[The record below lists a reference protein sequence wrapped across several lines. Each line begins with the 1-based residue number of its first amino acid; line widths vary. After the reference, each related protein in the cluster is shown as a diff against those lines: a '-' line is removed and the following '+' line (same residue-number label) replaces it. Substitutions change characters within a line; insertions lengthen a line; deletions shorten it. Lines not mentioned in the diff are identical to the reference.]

1 MDGIKQ
7 MREALEIT
15 QKQLADKMG
24 VERSTVAKWEAGVA
38 CPAAAKLPKLAE
50 VLGCSV
56 ADLFAKAEIPA
67 PQLRRCALF
76 LPLPAR

>member
-24 VERSTVAKWEAGVA
+24 VHYSAVPFEAYVIDGKKAVKLVAYRRGFGGGWYS
-38 CPAAAKLPKLAE
+38 
-50 VLGCSV
+50 LGGWQ
-56 ADLFAKAEIPA
+56 
-67 PQLRRCALF
+67 QLSRAVDTM
-76 LPLPAR
+76 

>member
-24 VERSTVAKWEAGVA
+24 VERSTVAKWEAGV
-38 CPAAAKLPKLAE
+38 
-50 VLGCSV
+50 SHS
-56 ADLFAKAEIPA
+56 
-67 PQLRRCALF
+67 
-76 LPLPAR
+76 